1 MNKQSVILTI
11 VSFFGCNNINMKM
24 ILSKRLLWLGSV
36 FSLVLAI
43 LNSCAYSSRASK
55 QLLEESINKKY
66 DMIVVPGVPLEDGK
80 WSITMKDRVFWSKF
94 LYDRG
99 IAKNV
104 MYSGSAVYSP
114 YREAEIM
121 AMYGEKLGIPKENI
135 YTEIKAEHSTENIYY
150 SYKKAKKL
158 GFSKIALASDPF
170 QTKMLRRFT
179 RKIVSQDVAFIP
191 IVYDTIQAMEAIL
204 PDPVIDYEKAYVK
217 DFKAITKKE
226 GFIKRLRGTR
236 GLDIDTTA
244 Y

>member
-1 MNKQSVILTI
+1 MTKRYLLVLENSGFDPH
-11 VSFFGCNNINMKM
+11 FF
-24 ILSKRLLWLGSV
+24 
-36 FSLVLAI
+36 VLAI
-43 LNSCAYSSRASK
+43 LNSCAYSSKASK
-55 QLLEESINKKY
+55 QLLEESLNKQY

-80 WSITMKDRVFWSKF
+80 WSATMKDRVFWSKY
-94 LYDRG
+94 LYEKG

-158 GFSKIALASDPF
+158 GFSTIALASDPF

-191 IVYDTIQAMEAIL
+191 IVYDTIQPMEASI
-204 PDPVIDYEKAYVK
+204 PDPVIDFEKAYVN
-217 DFKAITKKE
+217 DFKSITEKE
-226 GFIKRLRGTR
+226 SFFKRLQGNTR
-236 GLDIDTTA
+236 PG

>member
-1 MNKQSVILTI
+1 MLRIRPLW
-11 VSFFGCNNINMKM
+11 FGPVFPL
-24 ILSKRLLWLGSV
+24 ILS
-36 FSLVLAI
+36 I
-43 LNSCAYSSRASK
+43 LNSCAYSSKACK
-55 QLLEESINKKY
+55 QLLQESLGKKY
-66 DMIVVPGVPLEDGK
+66 DMIVVPGVPLENGK
-80 WSITMKDRVFWSKF
+80 WSPTMKDRVFWSKF
-94 LYDRG
+94 LYEKG

-150 SYKKAKKL
+150 SYKKSKKL
-158 GFSKIALASDPF
+158 GFSTIALASDPF

-179 RKIVSQDVAFIP
+179 RKIVSRDVAFIP
-191 IVYDTIQAMEAIL
+191 IVYDTIRHMESII
-204 PDPVIDYEKAYVK
+204 PDPTIDYEKAYVK
-217 DFKAITKKE
+217 DFKPITKKD
-226 GFIKRLRGTR
+226 GFFKRLRGTR

>member
-1 MNKQSVILTI
+1 
-11 VSFFGCNNINMKM
+11 MKM
-24 ILSKRLLWLGSV
+24 LVSRAFGFGSV
-36 FSLVLAI
+36 FLFVLAI
-43 LNSCAYSSRASK
+43 LTSCAYSSKASR
-55 QLLEESINKKY
+55 QLLKESLNRQY

-80 WSITMKDRVFWSKF
+80 WSATMKDRVFWSKY
-94 LYDRG
+94 LYEKG

-121 AMYGEKLGIPKENI
+121 ALYGEKLGIPKENI

-158 GFSKIALASDPF
+158 GYSKIALASDPF

-179 RKIVSQDVAFIP
+179 RKIVSQEVAFIP
-191 IVYDTIQAMEAIL
+191 IVYDTIQSMKAII
-204 PDPVIDYEKAYVK
+204 PDPTIDYEKAYVN
-217 DFKAITKKE
+217 DFKSLTKRKTFPE
-226 GFIKRLRGTR
+226 RFRGTR
-236 GLDIDTTA
+236 GLAIDTTA

>member
-1 MNKQSVILTI
+1 MI
-11 VSFFGCNNINMKM
+11 KM
-24 ILSKRLLWLGSV
+24 LVKRPLWGGFV
-36 FSLVLAI
+36 FLFVLAI
-43 LNSCAYSSRASK
+43 LNSCAYSSNACKKLLKESLNK
-55 QLLEESINKKY
+55 QY
-66 DMIVVPGVPLEDGK
+66 DMIVIPGVPLENGK
-80 WSITMKDRVFWSKF
+80 WSATMKDRVFWSEF
-94 LYDRG
+94 LYKKG

-150 SYKKAKKL
+150 AYKKSKKL
-158 GFSKIALASDPF
+158 GFSTIALASDPF

-179 RKIVSQDVAFIP
+179 RKIVSRDVTFIP
-191 IVYDTIQAMEAIL
+191 IVYDTIRPMEAIN
-204 PDPVIDYEKAYVK
+204 PDPSIDIEKAYVN
-217 DFKAITKKE
+217 DFKPITKRK
-226 GFIKRLRGTR
+226 GFFARFRGTE

>member
-1 MNKQSVILTI
+1 L
-11 VSFFGCNNINMKM
+11 F
-24 ILSKRLLWLGSV
+24 
-36 FSLVLAI
+36 LAI
-43 LNSCAYSSRASK
+43 LNSCAYSSKASK
-55 QLLEESINKKY
+55 QLLEESLNKKY
-66 DMIVVPGVPLEDGK
+66 DMIVVPGVPLVDKK
-80 WSITMKDRVFWSKF
+80 WNATMKDRVFWSKF
-94 LYDRG
+94 LYEKG

-158 GFSKIALASDPF
+158 GFSTIAFASDPF

-179 RKIVSQDVAFIP
+179 RKIVSHDVAFIP
-191 IVYDTIQAMEAIL
+191 IVYDTIQPMEAIYT
-204 PDPVIDYEKAYVK
+204 DPSIDYEKAYVN
-217 DFKAITKKE
+217 DFKDITKKE
-226 GFIKRLRGTR
+226 GLFKRLRGTR

>member
-1 MNKQSVILTI
+1 M
-11 VSFFGCNNINMKM
+11 MKM
-24 ILSKRLLWLGSV
+24 LIKKTIWLAAV
-36 FSLVLAI
+36 FPIFLTLMH
-43 LNSCAYSSRASK
+43 SCAYSSKACK
-55 QLLEESINKKY
+55 QLLEESLNKKY

-80 WSITMKDRVFWSKF
+80 WSATMKDRVFWSKF
-94 LYDRG
+94 LYDKG

-150 SYKKAKKL
+150 SYKKSKKL
-158 GFSKIALASDPF
+158 GFSTIALTSDPF

-179 RKIVSQDVAFIP
+179 RKIVGKDVAFIP
-191 IVYDTIQAMEAIL
+191 IVYDTIRAMEKII
-204 PDPVIDYEKAYVK
+204 PDPVIDYEKVYVN
-217 DFKAITKKE
+217 DFKPITKRQ
-226 GFIKRLRGTR
+226 GFFRRFRGTE

>member
-1 MNKQSVILTI
+1 MV
-11 VSFFGCNNINMKM
+11 
-24 ILSKRLLWLGSV
+24 LSKRQLWFGTV
-36 FSLVLAI
+36 FPFVLTL
-43 LNSCAYSSRASK
+43 LNSCAYSSKACK
-55 QLLEESINKKY
+55 QLLEESLNKKY

-80 WSITMKDRVFWSKF
+80 WSATMRDRVFWSKF
-94 LYDRG
+94 LYDKG

-179 RKIVSQDVAFIP
+179 RKIVSEDVAFIP
-191 IVYDTIQAMEAIL
+191 IVYDTIQHMESII
-204 PDPVIDYEKAYVK
+204 PDPAIDYEKAYVK
-217 DFKAITKKE
+217 DFKSITKKE
-226 GFIKRLRGTR
+226 SLFKRLRGTR

>member
-1 MNKQSVILTI
+1 MAFKKAIFTVCIVAYVIVI
-11 VSFFGCNNINMKM
+11 V
-24 ILSKRLLWLGSV
+24 
-36 FSLVLAI
+36 
-43 LNSCAYSSRASK
+43 NSCAYSSKASK
-55 QLLEESINKKY
+55 QLLGESLNKKY

-80 WSITMKDRVFWSKF
+80 WSATMKDRVFWSKF
-94 LYDRG
+94 LYDKG

-114 YREAEIM
+114 YSEADIM

-150 SYKKAKKL
+150 SYRKAKKL
-158 GFSKIALASDPF
+158 GFSTIALASDPF

-191 IVYDTIQAMEAIL
+191 IVYDTLLPMKAII
-204 PDPVIDYEKAYVK
+204 PDPTIDFEKAYVK
-217 DFKAITKKE
+217 DFKAITERE
-226 GFIKRLRGTR
+226 GFFKRLKGTR

>member
-1 MNKQSVILTI
+1 MDLIFPLI
-11 VSFFGCNNINMKM
+11 
-24 ILSKRLLWLGSV
+24 
-36 FSLVLAI
+36 LAI
-43 LNSCAYSSRASK
+43 LNSCAYSSKASR
-55 QLLEESINKKY
+55 QLLLESLNKKY

-80 WSITMKDRVFWSKF
+80 WSATMKDRVFWSKY
-94 LYDRG
+94 LYEKG

-121 AMYGEKLGIPKENI
+121 AMYGEKLGIPEKNI

-158 GFSKIALASDPF
+158 GFSTIALASDPF

-179 RKIVSQDVAFIP
+179 RKIVSEDVAFIP
-191 IVYDTIQAMEAIL
+191 IVYDTIQYMESIM
-204 PDPVIDYEKAYVK
+204 PDPIIDYEKAYVK
-217 DFKAITKKE
+217 DFKAITKKD
-226 GFIKRLRGTR
+226 GFFKRLRGTR

>member
-1 MNKQSVILTI
+1 M
-11 VSFFGCNNINMKM
+11 
-24 ILSKRLLWLGSV
+24 LSKKPLWLVSV
-36 FSLVLAI
+36 FPFILAF
-43 LNSCAYSSRASK
+43 LNSCAYSSKACR
-55 QLLEESINKKY
+55 QLLQESLGKKY

-80 WSITMKDRVFWSKF
+80 WSATMKDRVFWSKF
-94 LYDRG
+94 LYEKG

-150 SYKKAKKL
+150 SYKKSKKL
-158 GFSKIALASDPF
+158 GFTTIALASDPF

-179 RKIVSQDVAFIP
+179 RKIVSKDVALIP
-191 IVYDTIQAMEAIL
+191 IVYDTIRHMESVT
-204 PDPVIDYEKAYVK
+204 PDPAIDYERAFVK
-217 DFKAITKKE
+217 DFKAITQKD
-226 GFIKRLRGTR
+226 GFFKRLRGTR